1 MKIGESKIVVE
12 RTASYSILLPEN
24 KIKRVVFVIHGYA
37 QLAKDFI
44 EEFDFLDNGET
55 LIVAPEGLSRFYSRD
70 KVGASWMTKVNRDEE
85 IGDYIK
91 YLDKLESSLTELYDL
106 SSADKIILGFSQ
118 GVHTAA
124 RWFTES
130 LHDHSQLILCSSD
143 FPADADF
150 IKLKTRLN
158 GYELIYIQGKEDA
171 IVGIDTFRKSISL
184 LSSKGIPH
192 KEILFEGK
200 HVISKEAVSAA
211 MKK

>member
-1 MKIGESKIVVE
+1 MKIVESKIVVD
-12 RTASYSILLPEN
+12 RTACYSIVLPEN

-44 EEFDFLDNGET
+44 KEFAFLDDGET
-55 LIVAPEGLSRFYSRD
+55 MMVAPEGLSRFYSRD
-70 KVGASWMTKVNRDEE
+70 KVGASWMTRVNRDDE
-85 IGDYIK
+85 ISDYIK
-91 YLDKLESSLTELYDL
+91 YLDKLESYLTELHAI

-130 LHDHSQLILCSSD
+130 KYDHSQLILCSAD
-143 FPADADF
+143 FPADVDF
-150 IKLKTRLN
+150 IKLKERLDDN
-158 GYELIYIQGKEDA
+158 ELIYIQGKEDL
-171 IVGIDTFRKSISL
+171 IVGIDTYRKSSSL
-184 LSSKGIPH
+184 LASNDIRH

-200 HVISKEAVSAA
+200 HVISKEAISAA

>member
-12 RTASYSILLPEN
+12 RTASYSIVLPEN
-24 KIKRVVFVIHGYA
+24 NIKRVAFVIHGYA

-44 EEFDFLDNGET
+44 EEFDFLDDGET

-70 KVGASWMTKVNRDEE
+70 KVGASWMTRVNRDEE

-171 IVGIDTFRKSISL
+171 IVGINTFRKSSSL
-184 LSSKGIPH
+184 LTSNGILH

>member
-1 MKIGESKIVVE
+1 MKIVESKIVVE

-44 EEFDFLDNGET
+44 KEFDFLDDGET
-55 LIVAPEGLSRFYSRD
+55 MIVAPEGLSRFYSRD

-150 IKLKTRLN
+150 IKLKERLDDN
-158 GYELIYIQGKEDA
+158 ELIYIHGNEDA
-171 IVGIDTFRKSISL
+171 IVGIDTFRKSSSL

-192 KEILFEGK
+192 REILFEGK

>member
-1 MKIGESKIVVE
+1 MKIVECKIVVE
-12 RTASYSILLPEN
+12 RTASYSLLLPEN

-37 QLAKDFI
+37 QLAKHFI
-44 EEFDFLDNGET
+44 KDFDFLDDGET

-70 KVGASWMTKVNRDEE
+70 KVGASWMTKVNRDDE

-91 YLDKLESSLTELYDL
+91 YLDKLESSLTELHDL
-106 SSADKIILGFSQ
+106 SSADRIILGFSQ

-130 LHDHSQLILCSSD
+130 KYDHSKLILCSSD
-143 FPADADF
+143 FPADVDF
-150 IKLKTRLN
+150 IKLKRRLN
-158 GYELIYIQGKEDA
+158 GNELIYIQGKEDA
-171 IVGIDTFRKSISL
+171 IVGIDTFRKGSSL
-184 LSSKGIPH
+184 LTSNGIPH

-200 HVISKEAVSAA
+200 HVISKEAVTAA

>member
-1 MKIGESKIVVE
+1 MKIVESKIVVE
-12 RTASYSILLPEN
+12 RTASFCIVLPEN

-37 QLAKDFI
+37 QLAKHFI
-44 EEFDFLDNGET
+44 KDFDFLNDDET

-70 KVGASWMTKVNRDEE
+70 KIGASWMTKVNRDDE

-91 YLDKLESSLTELYDL
+91 YLDKLESSLTELYDI

-143 FPADADF
+143 FAADVDF
-150 IKLKTRLN
+150 IKLKKRLN
-158 GYELIYIQGKEDA
+158 GNELIYIQGKEDA
-171 IVGIDTFRKSISL
+171 IVGIDTFRKSSSL
-184 LSSKGIPH
+184 LASNDITH

>member
-44 EEFDFLDNGET
+44 KEFDFLDDGET
-55 LIVAPEGLSRFYSRD
+55 MIVAPEGLSRFYSRD

-150 IKLKTRLN
+150 IKLKERLDDN
-158 GYELIYIQGKEDA
+158 ELIYIHGNEDA
-171 IVGIDTFRKSISL
+171 IVGIDTFRKSSSL

-192 KEILFEGK
+192 REILFEGK